1 MSLENETVMRG
12 QTAVSMTREIV
23 TSNARKKDRRR
34 NSNEIVRENEDK
46 EVGDSEERAYDNNE
60 Q

>member
-1 MSLENETVMRG
+1 MS
-12 QTAVSMTREIV
+12 REIV
-23 TSNARKKDRRR
+23 TSNARKKERRR

-46 EVGDSEERAYDNNE
+46 EVGDSEERTYDNNE

>member
-12 QTAVSMTREIV
+12 QTAVRMTREIV
-23 TSNARKKDRRR
+23 TSNARKKERRR

-46 EVGDSEERAYDNNE
+46 EVGDSEERTYDNNE